1 MRDAALLTRPRLR
14 GIGRLLR
21 LSAPRLTPLTPSKGV
36 DLLTPDR
43 SQAVTAASLKDASM
57 ELALLGFQT
66 WQILLIVGLAIL
78 VIILLIIK
86 KRQEQ

>member
-1 MRDAALLTRPRLR
+1 
-14 GIGRLLR
+14 
-21 LSAPRLTPLTPSKGV
+21 
-36 DLLTPDR
+36 
-43 SQAVTAASLKDASM
+43 M